1 MHDKKVEKYDGDSDL
16 ELPNDLRNLRYDVL
30 EQILQNLSL
39 YIYQDSINDLAK
51 GRKQLAY
58 RLFHA
63 SRKLLKASKII
74 KAAWKICSP
83 YMKVGME

>member
-1 MHDKKVEKYDGDSDL
+1 MHDKKIEKYSSDSEID
-16 ELPNDLRNLRYDVL
+16 LPNDLRNLRYDVL

-63 SRKLLKASKII
+63 SRKLLKASKSI
-74 KAAWKICSP
+74 KAAWKICSL
-83 YMKVGME
+83 YMKAGMK